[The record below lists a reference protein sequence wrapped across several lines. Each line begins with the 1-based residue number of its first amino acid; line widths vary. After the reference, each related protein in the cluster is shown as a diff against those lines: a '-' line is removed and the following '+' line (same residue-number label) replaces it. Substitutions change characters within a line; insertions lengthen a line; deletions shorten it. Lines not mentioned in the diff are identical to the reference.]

1 MKILLVLLM
10 AMALVC
16 AYAAPGMAGKADD
29 PVTNVVTGSVNTVGK
44 AAEGTVKTVAA
55 PVEALGDSMKG
66 EGTPDKI
73 ITGPVEKGGETVYDA
88 TVNTGKT
95 VTGQKVE

>member
-1 MKILLVLLM
+1 MKILLVCIM
-10 AMALVC
+10 GIVLVC
-16 AYAAPGMAGKADD
+16 SYAVAEKADD
-29 PVTNVVTGSVNTVGK
+29 PVTNVVKGSVNTVGH

-66 EGTPDKI
+66 EDTPDKI
-73 ITGPVEKGGETVYDA
+73 VTSPVEKGGETVYDA

>member
-1 MKILLVLLM
+1 MPDQHCLFSPSGSSRWLQCSASLL
-10 AMALVC
+10 
-16 AYAAPGMAGKADD
+16 PGGEESEDK
-29 PVTNVVTGSVNTVGK
+29 GH

-66 EGTPDKI
+66 EDTPDKI
-73 ITGPVEKGGETVYDA
+73 VTSPVEKGGETVYDA